1 MKLLKMEELDG
12 KRENPMKCVAN
23 QLRNPILVASHSA
36 RASVMLALDDESV
49 ILRFKLKGLH

>member
-1 MKLLKMEELDG
+1 MEELDG